1 MKKVLLTLAAIA
13 ALVSC
18 QSLKE
23 EWQPVFTFGDNEPDA
38 FVPYTEATLPGFSG
52 EFTTIKAL
60 KEMYKTGGV
69 ELGNVWI
76 KGQVISDDRE
86 GNVYRELYI
95 QDATGGIDVKIGKSS
110 LSSEFTRGQWVYVKC
125 EGLTLGAYNGM
136 PQLGLEKDQNSE
148 YETSYIDLQEL
159 INRHVFR
166 GEQAT
171 ALAPA
176 VVSEADIKA
185 AIAAGF
191 TGELWGKLVQIQG
204 LKYGASSTYKTDN
217 YKRIFILLY
226 VDQYKDK
233 KSGDNRVFC
242 SQKTYGVN
250 TWAMSKAKFLEY
262 LDGGHFDECKTNGNL
277 GMNDPFTA
285 FDKDNTKTVKEML
298 REKLEESL
306 KAKEEAA
313 NEKEAAKMSAR
324 ELKKLER
331 EQRKREKE
339 LAKEQK
345 RKEKE
350 ARKEAKRKEK
360 EARKAQKEREREARR
375 KAKEA

>member
-1 MKKVLLTLAAIA
+1 MKKLLIAFAALAAF
-13 ALVSC
+13 VSC

-52 EFTTIKAL
+52 TFTTIKDL
-60 KEMYKTGGV
+60 KAMYKTGGV

-110 LSSEFTRGQWVYVKC
+110 LYSEFTRGQWVYVKC

-262 LDGGHFDECKTNGNL
+262 LDGGNFDECQTNGKL
-277 GMNDPFTA
+277 GMNDAFTA

-298 REKLEESL
+298 RENAVAVTTSHFFHIGETPVQIRTSGYTKFSDVEIVPAIIGDPNASDDADCAPVTVTGILTIYNG
-306 KAKEEAA
+306 AA
-313 NEKEAAKMSAR
+313 QLTLVDNPAVSVIM
-324 ELKKLER
+324 
-331 EQRKREKE
+331 
-339 LAKEQK
+339 
-345 RKEKE
+345 
-350 ARKEAKRKEK
+350 
-360 EARKAQKEREREARR
+360 
-375 KAKEA
+375 